1 MINNDD
7 IYKEYYDNKV
17 KYYQYK
23 HPKYNKKRLHLMALK
38 KTTIR
43 FANTL
48 YNEFNQI
55 KEVED
60 YERLKY
66 DNISDI

>member
-1 MINNDD
+1 
-7 IYKEYYDNKV
+7 
-17 KYYQYK
+17 
-23 HPKYNKKRLHLMALK
+23 MALK
-38 KTTIR
+38 KATIR
-43 FANTL
+43 FANTV